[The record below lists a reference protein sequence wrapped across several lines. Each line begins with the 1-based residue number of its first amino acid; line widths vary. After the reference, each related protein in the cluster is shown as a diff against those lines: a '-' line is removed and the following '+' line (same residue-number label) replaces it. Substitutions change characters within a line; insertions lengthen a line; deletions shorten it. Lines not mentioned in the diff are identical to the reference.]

1 MAFQGDED
9 HFRGVTVKSANFT
22 KHQIENFADE
32 LTKVTLNYE
41 IVSGIFPVT
50 HRIVKSVVNIR
61 VLIYKFYEA

>member
-50 HRIVKSVVNIR
+50 HRIVKSVVIFR
-61 VLIYKFYEA
+61 VHIFKFYEP